1 MEEVEDE
8 VSAPPAASAPPPLV
22 APPPKPAPAA
32 PPVAAA
38 TTAGEKLPHLAPTR
52 RAMTPVSLP
61 TAPAPTGT
69 ENAAPTLES
78 PGAGAPKIMA
88 PAFTSAAPKKKRSA
102 APLVFL
108 GLFLL
113 GGGAAFVLKG
123 MKVGPF
129 AKAPE
134 AAPAPEATAAPAP
147 GAVELPPPPPPV
159 AGDAGGAPVAE
170 AKPTEKVEEKK
181 AEKKEEAKP
190 AETKPAED
198 ASKSSK
204 SRSHRREKSE
214 AKPDEGAA
222 PAEAAATTPPA
233 EGEAKPSEGS
243 SSSKG
248 VPPPDVLKITSTPA
262 GAEVI
267 VDGLSVGTT
276 PYSAND
282 VDPSTPHSITLKKD
296 GFEAH
301 DRMISGSDWSRGKGG
316 AKALKINVK
325 LRSTGGHAAPAE
337 AAPAGEAPAPA
348 EPPPGLGTTPTS
360 PKRE

>member
-1 MEEVEDE
+1 
-8 VSAPPAASAPPPLV
+8 
-22 APPPKPAPAA
+22 
-32 PPVAAA
+32 
-38 TTAGEKLPHLAPTR
+38 
-52 RAMTPVSLP
+52 MTPVSLP

-88 PAFTSAAPKKKRSA
+88 PAYTSAAPKKKRSA

-134 AAPAPEATAAPAP
+134 TAPAPEATAAPAP

-181 AEKKEEAKP
+181 AEKKEEAKPAEAKPAEAKPDKPNEATPLTLRARPLGPPEEPPKPAEAKP

-316 AKALKINVK
+316 ARALKINVK